1 VSGFATPDFLAYWQA
16 EGDALARHGDYD
28 WMAAQVPGRRVV
40 EIGCGPGFG
49 TQALL
54 GRGFDVL
61 VVDSITD
68 CLATARER
76 TGGADGR
83 VTFVDGDV
91 TALGSEA
98 RAAIAAFCA
107 DTVVCWLMGAPA
119 ELTGASGSAGDR
131 AVAAY
136 RERVHRAVAELATE
150 LAGVAALHIVDRT
163 VIAWQAKDVGR
174 DVLVR
179 YHGGTTLAGLPFAA
193 ARAGALYR
201 KLDGSGPRVAQ
212 SAAVSASIRG
222 VVPVLASLLAE
233 RKN

>member
-1 VSGFATPDFLAYWQA
+1 VSGVATPDFLAYWKA
-16 EGDALARHGDYD
+16 EGDVLARHGDYD

-54 GRGFDVL
+54 GRGVDVL
-61 VVDSITD
+61 VVESIPD
-68 CLATARER
+68 CLAAARER
-76 TGGADGR
+76 TAGAGAR
-83 VTFVDGDV
+83 VAFVDGDV
-91 TALGSEA
+91 TALGSDA
-98 RAAIAAFCA
+98 RAAVETFRA

-119 ELTGASGSAGDR
+119 ELTGAAGSAGGR

-136 RERVHRAVAELATE
+136 RERVHRAVAELATG
-150 LAGVAALHIVDRT
+150 LAGVSALHIVDRT

-179 YHGGTTLAGLPFAA
+179 YHGGTTLAGLPFTA
-193 ARAGALYR
+193 ARAGTLYR

-212 SAAVSASIRG
+212 SAAASVSMRG
-222 VVPVLASLLAE
+222 AVPVLASLLAE
-233 RKN
+233 RKD